1 MSASSVPPF
10 VSEGVLLFA
19 VFFGPLAFGATEPWS
34 LAILESAIFLMLFL
48 VALSGS
54 PDLRQPLYR
63 TALPAILGIIL
74 IALFQAMLP
83 SEGSAP
89 APLLPF
95 TASASGTRR
104 ALLLWCSYAA
114 LIWCAP
120 QILSD
125 RAALR
130 RFAWAL
136 LILGAVVAFV
146 GILQRGQGN
155 SAYYGLRVI
164 RHGNPFG
171 PYTNYNHA
179 ASLLSMAAL
188 MGGGIFLSRLPE
200 FAKGTGVGRT
210 SDLAAAQAVTLF
222 LIALVVAGVV
232 MTESR
237 GGRHSLFIAAC
248 IGALGGVRWRD
259 GRRTLWISIA
269 ILLLASLGYAVSV
282 WANPHLVGWGFKKPV
297 TSMLYR
303 FSMYR
308 SGARMFMDF
317 PVFGVGLGALK
328 DVFPFYQEKIVVGV
342 VEHVHSD
349 WLELLVETGLVGFGI
364 LFAGV
369 GAYAFRILDAWRAER
384 PARSRWLMGG
394 GIAAAAAF
402 LLHNTIE
409 FSFQIPANAITFL
422 AILAWTGSAASE
434 PNGGPMKP
442 AAAPPVPLRY
452 SLCAVALLLALLS
465 ARPAVAMILAGR
477 TPDIQQ
483 RGTAR

>member
-1 MSASSVPPF
+1 MPPF
-10 VSEGVLLFA
+10 VAEAMLLFVVA
-19 VFFGPLAFGATEPWS
+19 FGPLAFGATEPWS
-34 LAILESAIFLMLFL
+34 LAILESAIFLMLFFS
-48 VALSGS
+48 ALSGS

-63 TALPAILGIIL
+63 TALPGVLGIIL
-74 IALFQAMLP
+74 IAMFQGMFP
-83 SEGSAP
+83 SEGSTP
-89 APLLPF
+89 ASLLPF

-104 ALLLWCSYAA
+104 AVLQWCAYAA
-114 LIWCAP
+114 LLWCAP

-130 RFAWAL
+130 RFAWVL
-136 LILGAVVAFV
+136 LVVGAFVAFV
-146 GILQRGQGN
+146 GILQRAQGN
-155 SAYYGLRVI
+155 LAYYGLRAI

-200 FAKGTGVGRT
+200 FTKGRDVGRT
-210 SDLAAAQAVTLF
+210 SDLAAAQTMTFF
-222 LIALVVAGVV
+222 LIVLVIAGVV

-248 IGALGGVRWRD
+248 LGAMGCVRWGD
-259 GRRTLWISIA
+259 GRRTLWIVVA
-269 ILLLASLGYAVSV
+269 VLLLASLGYAFSV

-308 SGARMFMDF
+308 SGMQMFLDF
-317 PVFGVGLGALK
+317 PVFGIGLGALK
-328 DVFPFYQEKIVVGV
+328 DAFPAYQEKIVAGI

-349 WLELLVETGLVGFGI
+349 WLELLAETGFVGFGV
-364 LFAGV
+364 LFTGV
-369 GAYAFRILDAWRAER
+369 GAYAFKMLSAWRSPR
-384 PARSRWLMGG
+384 PIRSRWLMGG
-394 GIAAAAAF
+394 GISAAVAF

-409 FSFQIPANAITFL
+409 FSFQIPANAVIFL
-422 AILAWTGSAASE
+422 AILAWIGAVASE
-434 PNGGPMKP
+434 PNGRPAKP
-442 AAAPPVPLRY
+442 AAAPPSLLRY
-452 SLCAVALLLALLS
+452 SLCAAALILVVLS
-465 ARPAVAMILAGR
+465 ARPGVAAILGGR

-483 RGTAR
+483 RGPAR